1 MHMPAEEAFWCFVA
15 IFKFYLPGYFSDDI
29 AVRNLIYSFDF
40 FFSNRLSLK
49 LIVKGGILY

>member
-1 MHMPAEEAFWCFVA
+1 MPAEEAFWCFVA